1 MNESYLRQPGPAD
14 YMTEEAIRAV
24 IEGAKKSV
32 AAQQQGAAAT
42 DEARLDEELSLI
54 REEEELLS
62 EAEASNRNLRTFI
75 SVHNTSR
82 KEREEREAR
91 GGEAMDHS

>member
-1 MNESYLRQPGPAD
+1 MNENYLRQPFPAD

-24 IEGAKKSV
+24 IEGAKRTSE
-32 AAQQQGAAAT
+32 AAEGGVTTQ

-62 EAEASNRNLRTFI
+62 EAEASNR
-75 SVHNTSR
+75 
-82 KEREEREAR
+82 
-91 GGEAMDHS
+91 